1 MTANTKQGI
10 VALGILSLLA
20 IGCSE
25 QPKPTNVQDEAQR
38 ASAENDTKNE
48 PSLHLY
54 TGDWAGVLPRFGL
67 TLVLHIAGED
77 IDSAVI
83 SLDSPDQNT
92 YGMGATLQSLD
103 EQGINIDIEIV
114 GARLA
119 LARKG
124 ENLVGVFSQGIE
136 VDVVL
141 SPISQSQ
148 LKELSSKPARPQ
160 TDDLKRDYIIE
171 TVSFSGG
178 DEGVVLAGEL
188 TLPRDEPPRAL
199 LILISG
205 SGPQDR
211 DESLMGLK
219 PFLVLSDYLTR
230 NGYGVLRYDDR
241 GTAESTGNFMRAT
254 TLDFAN
260 DTAAAAK
267 FLQVRPNLSNIPIG
281 YIGHSEGGLI
291 APLAAKKI
299 RPDMMVIL
307 AGPSQTLSEVI
318 IRQSRDIAEKS
329 GEDEAQVDSD
339 EQKQRALF
347 DVVRGADVGEV
358 NAIVEAYLL
367 ETGEGE
373 ARAKAMAASIGTPWL
388 KWALDYN
395 PAPDLRS
402 YNGPVLGLYGQLD
415 LQVAPAANVPGLRA
429 ALVHPKSEVKVIEGL
444 NHLFQPATIGLPDEY
459 IQIETTFDEAAM
471 ALIVDW
477 LDGL

>member
-1 MTANTKQGI
+1 MKTKTKHRI
-10 VALGILSLLA
+10 IALGILSLLA
-20 IGCSE
+20 FGCSE
-25 QPKPTNVQDEAQR
+25 QPKPASVQEETQR
-38 ASAENDTKNE
+38 AIAENDVENQVKSK
-48 PSLHLY
+48 PSLRPY
-54 TGDWAGVLPRFGL
+54 TGNWAGALPVFGL
-67 TLVLHIAGED
+67 TLVLHISGED
-77 IDSAVI
+77 IDSAII
-83 SLDSPDQNT
+83 SIDSPDQDA
-92 YGMGATLQSLD
+92 YGMGATLQTLD

-114 GARLA
+114 GAHLE

-136 VDVVL
+136 VDIVL

-148 LKELSSKPARPQ
+148 LEELSAKRVRPQ
-160 TDDLKRDYIIE
+160 TDNLKRDYIIE
-171 TVSFSGG
+171 TVSFAGG

-211 DESLMGLK
+211 DESLMGHK

-329 GEDEAQVDSD
+329 GESAAQIDSD

-347 DVVRGADVGEV
+347 DVVRGADAGEV

-367 ETGEGE
+367 ETGEVRLE
-373 ARAKAMAASIGTPWL
+373 QKQWP
-388 KWALDYN
+388 
-395 PAPDLRS
+395 LR
-402 YNGPVLGLYGQLD
+402 L
-415 LQVAPAANVPGLRA
+415 AHPG
-429 ALVHPKSEVKVIEGL
+429 
-444 NHLFQPATIGLPDEY
+444 
-459 IQIETTFDEAAM
+459 
-471 ALIVDW
+471 
-477 LDGL
+477 